1 MDSTF
6 VNSHID
12 WLDDADSLWQKTFWQ
27 SYPDFSIPKL
37 TDKVATVS
45 DNTFSILSQIKQ
57 DGIGYSD
64 AVSTIAIPLIIALF
78 AFSFM
83 FLFDAM
89 NRVNDKYNSPKILA
103 LFKNQKSFYLLIPI
117 SIISISFVLLY
128 GISTLFIQSTHFW
141 NYTHEFFDIALLIA
155 SFAYSIEVVCFAR
168 TCIRFNKPSEVLKE
182 IREGAIISSGSVFK
196 RIKYFFTNFFKRNPN
211 YRRLIGQGERLM
223 KNFGKDAIYRER
235 IKITFELYKYAC
247 FHRDE
252 TFLKEGLD
260 SIQEIA
266 EVENNWAFDSDKDE
280 VIRDGY
286 THTYSNMFYDNVF
299 ETTNLKDLEP
309 SMQDNILKHY
319 LGRFNH
325 LFFIDDKD
333 IKGIAKHLI
342 KQIEKSDCY
351 FLERYVTESSRVFS
365 KVMSLPQTAYVLG
378 KNKDDIKD
386 VSNKT
391 IENWDIICTYHFVV
405 LAYAFHYR
413 CYSMIDQ
420 ALLSRASLIHNIYP
434 ITLEDILYRYK
445 YCIKNIE
452 EHNLLSRFDV
462 DEIFL
467 KQVDIVS
474 ILNDYTSFLLLY
486 VTNSDTKQKNNLFLD
501 QKYLVQL
508 IDASNIIMNDTK
520 ITEHYHNIE
529 GSDLSFLYHEN
540 TDEHVMTKTCKEMS
554 FMDFCFERV
563 INTISSWLWLPF
575 QNEIMNSKNTDM
587 KEKGENDKSEFLAD
601 LYSFFCN
608 NSPGFENKEAGLF
621 RSEVEQTD
629 ECVNIEP
636 YSFTLLKNPN
646 SDKSDFHLQT
656 WRIYSRVNETV
667 YQRILYAYLTVLDE
681 FKGKEIEIEVSI
693 ADLEDHIAKVAEQW
707 GEDCTII
714 YVDKKMDTGEIK
726 TVDIDASRYNLLKG
740 LPCFES
746 LVGHLLI
753 LKQSQLPYLENSI
766 QDRKTILSIEKDN
779 DDGNMIKVTVDYKL
793 SLHYSKDIDI
803 IFVKLKPIQVLY
815 KS

>member
-27 SYPDFSIPKL
+27 SYPDFSIPKM

-45 DNTFSILSQIKQ
+45 DNTYSILSQIKQ

-89 NRVNDKYNSPKILA
+89 NRINEKYNSSKILA
-103 LFKNQKSFYLLIPI
+103 LFKNQKPFYLLIPI
-117 SIISISFVLLY
+117 SIISVSLVLLY
-128 GISTLFIQSTHFW
+128 GIATLFFQSTNLW
-141 NYTHEFFDIALLIA
+141 ASINKVVDLLIFLVA
-155 SFAYSIEVVCFAR
+155 LVYSIEVVCFTR
-168 TCIRFNKPSEVLKE
+168 TCIRFNKPTEVLK
-182 IREGAIISSGSVFK
+182 IIQDGIKISAGNIFV
-196 RIKYFFTNFFKRNPN
+196 RIKYFFENIIKRNPE
-211 YRRLIGQGERLM
+211 YRRLKNQGEKLL
-223 KNFGKDAIYRER
+223 NGFGRDALYKER
-235 IKITFELYKYAC
+235 VKMSFELYKYTC
-247 FHRDE
+247 FNRDGS
-252 TFLKEGLD
+252 FLTDVLG

-266 EVENNWAFDSDKDE
+266 DFENSCSFNSNKYE

-286 THTYSNMFYDNVF
+286 THIYSNLFYDSVF

-309 SMQDNILKHY
+309 SMQDNILSHY

-325 LFFIDDKD
+325 LFFINEKD
-333 IKGIAKHLI
+333 IKIIAKHLI

-365 KVMSLPQTAYVLG
+365 KVISLPQIAYVLG

-391 IENWDIICTYHFVV
+391 NETWDNICTYHFVV

-420 ALLSRASLIHNIYP
+420 ALLNRASMTHNIYP
-434 ITLEDILYRYK
+434 VTLEDILYRYK
-445 YCIKNIE
+445 YCLKNIE
-452 EHNLLSRFDV
+452 NHNMLSRFDI
-462 DEIFL
+462 DEIFF

-474 ILNDYTSFLLLY
+474 ILSSYTSFLLLY
-486 VTNSDTKQKNNLFLD
+486 VSNSDTNQKTTISLD
-501 QKYLVQL
+501 QKYWEQL
-508 IDASNIIMNDTK
+508 NDAYNIIINDSEV
-520 ITEHYHNIE
+520 IGHYHNIE
-529 GSDLSFLYHEN
+529 GGDLSFLGREN
-540 TDEHVMTKTCKEMS
+540 AKEPIPTKTSKGMP
-554 FMDFCFERV
+554 FITFCFERV
-563 INTISSWLWLPF
+563 INTIYSWLWQPF
-575 QNEIMNSKNTDM
+575 HDEKLDREEPNM
-587 KEKGENDKSEFLAD
+587 KKGEELNESDFLAD
-601 LYSFFCN
+601 LSTLFCN
-608 NSPGFENKEAGLF
+608 NSPEFENNEAGLF
-621 RSEVEQTD
+621 RSKVEQTD

-636 YSFTLLKNPN
+636 YCFALLKNPN

-681 FKGKEIEIEVSI
+681 FKGKEIEVSI
-693 ADLEDHIAKVAEQW
+693 ADLKDHIAKVAEQW

-726 TVDIDASRYNLLKG
+726 TVDIDASRYNLLKE

-766 QDRKTILSIEKDN
+766 QDRKTILSIEKVN

-803 IFVKLKPIQVLY
+803 KFVKLKPIQVLY